1 MNYHQHLKQLRFEL
15 LYLTVIFFV
24 ILIASGSIRV
34 NASLKLLDPEFIEV
48 ASFSAY
54 ISLTISCIFYIGITA
69 LLFLIINLI
78 TQYHKSEEEY
88 SIFLEGIFDFIIT
101 LCVFEI
107 IKVAVT
113 FMFFKEALLRV
124 TDVEL
129 INEQLRGS
137 TWWKCDKIV
146 RIIAVITST
155 FIFFISCYK
164 KKKTMRLLTMATFI
178 IFFGTVLIIFL

>member
-54 ISLTISCIFYIGITA
+54 ISLTA

-107 IKVAVT
+107 IKIAVT

-178 IFFGTVLIIFL
+178 IFVGTVLIIFL